1 VLNPVTGA
9 CEIAPTGSGESN
21 DSEDQ

>member
-9 CEIAPTGSGESN
+9 CEIASTGSGESN
-21 DSEDQ
+21 DSED